1 MFACLVSKVC
11 ANVCLAYYFWVHY
24 KSYLLLAET
33 YGLRLQACRVGT
45 CLGEHGY
52 LDFSS
57 DCGFYLYD
65 HEYGHRLG
73 AAVCTSVW
81 DSQGSV

>member
-1 MFACLVSKVC
+1 M
-11 ANVCLAYYFWVHY
+11 
-24 KSYLLLAET
+24 
-33 YGLRLQACRVGT
+33 GT